1 MKLAPLD
8 HAVLVVI
15 ATSDRGL
22 SFYDLKRHV
31 SDGTAPLLG
40 ASISSV
46 RTSLKM
52 LADNQFL
59 EGHEVEA
66 SEVRPGEKASTRYTV
81 TLRGRTALEDWAT
94 AEPMWPN
101 VTVTELQTRIRA
113 LPVVGL
119 ESTLDALYRIDLVL
133 SQALALLEPPALAAG
148 REVAVRLEHDLVHGL
163 YWCYLQ
169 WLDRAIRELGGLARA
184 ERLASG
190 GEGDRDDLQRRISR
204 HTLSVRAR
212 SGDNLSPNP
221 RTARKRRTR

>member
-1 MKLAPLD
+1 VKLAPLD

-22 SFYDLKRHV
+22 SFYDLKRQV
-31 SDGTAPLLG
+31 SDSTAPLLG
-40 ASISSV
+40 AGISSV

-59 EGHEVEA
+59 EAHEVEA
-66 SEVRPGEKASTRYTV
+66 SELRPGERASTRYTV
-81 TLRGRTALEDWAT
+81 TLRGRTALEDWAA

-101 VTVTELQTRIRA
+101 VAVTELQTRIRA

-119 ESTLDALYRIDLVL
+119 EPTLDALYQVDLVL
-133 SQALALLEPPALAAG
+133 SQALGLLEPPALAAG
-148 REVAVRLEHDLVHGL
+148 GEVAVRLEHDLLHGL

-184 ERLASG
+184 ERLESG
-190 GEGDRDDLQRRISR
+190 GDVERDDLQRRISR

-212 SGDNLSPNP
+212 LGDEPSLNP
-221 RTARKRRTR
+221 RAIRKRRTR